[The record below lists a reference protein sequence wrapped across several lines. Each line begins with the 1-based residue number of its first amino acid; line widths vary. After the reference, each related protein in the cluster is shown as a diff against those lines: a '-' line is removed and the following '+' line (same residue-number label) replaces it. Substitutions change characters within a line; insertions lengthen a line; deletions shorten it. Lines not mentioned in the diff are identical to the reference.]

1 MIEIKDKCQ
10 CSGCSACEQRC
21 PRQCISLKEDQEGFM
36 YPFVD
41 IENCIDCGLCEKVCP
56 IINQGEP
63 RFPLKVF
70 AAKNKNEEIR
80 LKSSSG
86 GIFTLLAESII
97 QEGGVVFGARFDESW
112 NVIHDYTETIEGLAA
127 FRGSKYV
134 QSRIGRSF
142 RQVESFLKTGRK
154 VMFTGTPCQV
164 SGLKHYLLNDYDNL
178 LTVDFVCHG
187 VPSPLIWREY
197 LQTLFIPKNTGRE
210 STVLSSHTDKPVIS
224 DINFRDKLTGWKKYG
239 FVIRTRLV
247 SDMDRNNNF
256 IPEDQVLLH
265 EPFYENI
272 FMRGFLHDIY
282 LRPSCYDCQVKSGKS
297 GADITLGDFW
307 GIDKLLP
314 GFDDDKGVSLEMV
327 QTHKGYSRFKST
339 ISECYEVEYEKVIA
353 LNPAIE
359 KSAKCNSKYRSM
371 FWKSKNKIN
380 QISRVLSKMKPGYVR
395 RCIGFINRKIIKMF
409 I

>member
-142 RQVESFLKTGRK
+142 RQVESFLKAGRK
-154 VMFTGTPCQV
+154 VLFSGTPCQV

-178 LTVDFVCHG
+178 LTIDFVCHG
-187 VPSPLIWREY
+187 VPSPKIWKLY
-197 LQTLFIPKNTGRE
+197 LQEEVLRE
-210 STVLSSHTDKPVIS
+210 SVSSARKIKSKAVLSE
-224 DINFRDKLTGWKKYG
+224 INFRDKSTGWKEYS
-239 FVIRTRLV
+239 FTLRFSLER
-247 SDMDRNNNF
+247 DAN
-256 IPEDQVLLH
+256 
-265 EPFYENI
+265 NI
-272 FMRGFLHDIY
+272 FVLTQSFTQNPYMNAFLSNIT
-282 LRPSCYDCQVKSGKS
+282 LRQSCYHCKMKN
-297 GADITLGDFW
+297 GASSADFTMGDYW
-307 GIDKLLP
+307 GIDSLDGDL
-314 GFDDDKGVSLEMV
+314 DDN
-327 QTHKGYSRFKST
+327 KGYSIVMEWDKNRTLENIDMDCISRIGRF
-339 ISECYEVEYEKVIA
+339 SEILAFNRSFMDSSHYNPNRSLFFYY
-353 LNPAIE
+353 LNKYGSFNKAYSICVE
-359 KSAKCNSKYRSM
+359 KSVL
-371 FWKSKNKIN
+371 F
-380 QISRVLSKMKPGYVR
+380 RVFRAIMRK
-395 RCIGFINRKIIKMF
+395 FI
-409 I
+409 

>member
-134 QSRIGRSF
+134 QSRIGRTF

-187 VPSPLIWREY
+187 VPSPLVWREY
-197 LQTLFIPKNTGRE
+197 LQTLFMPKNTGRE
-210 STVLSSHTDKPVIS
+210 CTVLSSHTDIPVIS
-224 DINFRDKLTGWKKYG
+224 DINFRDKLSGWKKFG
-239 FVIRTRLV
+239 FVVRTRPI
-247 SDMDRNNNF
+247 SNKDRNNGS
-256 IPEDQVLLH
+256 IPEDQVFLR

-297 GADITLGDFW
+297 GADITMGDFW
-307 GIDKLLP
+307 GIDNHLP
-314 GFDDDKGVSLEMV
+314 EFDDDKGVSIVLVQSEKGITLIDKCSMSMLLIPVGYQQVFNANQALE
-327 QTHKGYSRFKST
+327 R
-339 ISECYEVEYEKVIA
+339 
-353 LNPAIE
+353 
-359 KSAKCNSKYRSM
+359 SAYCAKKYREY
-371 FWKSKNKIN
+371 FWNGRDGLSS
-380 QISRVLSKMKPGYVR
+380 ISRTLKKMKPSLVR
-395 RCIGFINRKIIKMF
+395 RTLSFVRRALKK
-409 I
+409 